1 MKTLADELRDQIDR
15 LRAENERLTNKLNL
29 AHGKHTEAAKR
40 AHKWE
45 MSYRRVQEEN
55 ARLEA
60 SERDIAALAVDEADE
75 DEPFPTIDPELVS
88 LRRLIRDLRDED
100 HETFAPAICWALNA
114 VQAITDGL
122 RTETGKVRVPVRRR
136 AA

>member
-15 LRAENERLTNKLNL
+15 LRAENERLHNRLNL

-45 MSYRRVQEEN
+45 MAYRRLQEEN
-55 ARLEA
+55 ERLEA
-60 SERDIAALAVDEADE
+60 SEREIAALAVDEVDE
-75 DEPFPTIDPELVS
+75 DGPFPTIDPELVS

-100 HETFAPAICWALNA
+100 HETFAPAICWALNQ
-114 VQAITDGL
+114 VQVITAGL
-122 RTETGKVRVPVRRR
+122 RDATGKVRIPVRKR